1 MDLKQNVEK
10 EAFEAPEEYRTK
22 QYKKKRMKIW
32 NDNRAKLVDDKKR
45 SYLKYLKTKSVD
57 DKIVYK

>member
-32 NDNRAKLVDDKKR
+32 HHIIAKLVDDKILVNKMCR
-45 SYLKYLKTKSVD
+45 C
-57 DKIVYK
+57 